1 MNRLNQQW
9 YRFIP
14 EGTGVNTPPYVFHR
28 DPRYFSPHPDQFL
41 PDRWLPDATG
51 LYHTTPEAFIPF
63 SLGPMNC
70 PGKGLALLELRMVVA
85 TLVQQLDMELQSG
98 YDTAS
103 WETKL
108 DCYFVFTRGTIPVKV
123 KSRER

>member
-1 MNRLNQQW
+1 
-9 YRFIP
+9 
-14 EGTGVNTPPYVFHR
+14 
-28 DPRYFSPHPDQFL
+28 
-41 PDRWLPDATG
+41 
-51 LYHTTPEAFIPF
+51 
-63 SLGPMNC
+63 MNC